1 MNILGIET
9 SCDDTAAAV
18 IQNGT
23 TIRSNVVA
31 SQKEMHKKY
40 GGIIP
45 EISSREHFLNFLPV
59 VNEALDIAGITYH
72 DLDGIA
78 VTNGP
83 GLAGALL
90 VGVNSAKGLAISWD
104 KPLIGINHLEGHI
117 YSAWLENNDFSK
129 THGFPMVCLIASGGH
144 TDLVLMK
151 DHLVYETIGRTVDD
165 AAGEAFDK
173 AARILGLGF
182 PGGPEIQKMSENAQG
197 NIEKLPRP
205 SVKQSNSFSFSGLKS
220 ALARRA
226 EAEGFYSNGI
236 TLNPTKLQVREYSA
250 EFQEAIVDCLVRN
263 TLSAVREFDATS
275 VVLGGGVAANS
286 RLRERMNSDMPVPV
300 VIPVPKL
307 CTDNGAMIGAAAYYR
322 FRDGFC
328 QEWDMDAIPNL
339 RL

>member
-18 IQNGT
+18 ICDGK
-23 TIRSNVVA
+23 IIKSNVVA

-45 EISSREHFLNFLPV
+45 EVSSREHFLNFLPV
-59 VNEALDIAGITYH
+59 IEEAVTQAGITYR

-90 VGVNSAKGLAISWD
+90 VGVNSAKGLAMAWD

-117 YSAWLENNDFSK
+117 YSAWLENDELGK
-129 THGFPMVCLIASGGH
+129 AYGFPMICLIASGGH
-144 TDLVLMK
+144 TDLVVMK
-151 DHLVYETIGRTVDD
+151 DHLEYETIGRTVDD

-182 PGGPEIQKMSENAQG
+182 PGGPEIQKMSEGASG
-197 NIEKLPRP
+197 LVPKLPRP
-205 SVKQSNSFSFSGLKS
+205 TVKNSLSFSFSGLKS

-226 EAEGFYSNGI
+226 ESEGFYSNGI
-236 TLNPTKLQVREYSA
+236 PLNPTDIQVREYSA
-250 EFQEAIVDCLVRN
+250 EFQEAVVDCLVKN
-263 TLSAVREFDATS
+263 TLAAVEEFNA
-275 VVLGGGVAANS
+275 VAIVLGGGVAANS
-286 RLRERMNSDMPVPV
+286 RLRIRMNSDSTVPV
-300 VIPVPKL
+300 IIPAPRL

-322 FRDGFC
+322 FRDGYS

-339 RL
+339 KL